1 MICSCTR
8 FQSLADLLPTN
19 EEKSEI
25 RKHFHVVWKEE
36 EEEKGGKRGKE
47 TIKEGTL
54 HDDIYWISPLDGTLL
69 IQNAILSVGK
79 DLMKVERATQCADR
93 AFFADRIQGKILI
106 ISSTNICLK
115 PCRIPFLLTSNF
127 STSGRDP
134 HDSRMRI
141 LYEGHRG

>member
-8 FQSLADLLPTN
+8 SQSLTDLLPKN

-54 HDDIYWISPLDGTLL
+54 HDDIYWISPLKGTLL
-69 IQNAILSVGK
+69 IQNAILSVGEE
-79 DLMKVERATQCADR
+79 LMKGKEPTQSSDCA
-93 AFFADRIQGKILI
+93 
-106 ISSTNICLK
+106 STFK
-115 PCRIPFLLTSNF
+115 
-127 STSGRDP
+127 G
-134 HDSRMRI
+134 
-141 LYEGHRG
+141 